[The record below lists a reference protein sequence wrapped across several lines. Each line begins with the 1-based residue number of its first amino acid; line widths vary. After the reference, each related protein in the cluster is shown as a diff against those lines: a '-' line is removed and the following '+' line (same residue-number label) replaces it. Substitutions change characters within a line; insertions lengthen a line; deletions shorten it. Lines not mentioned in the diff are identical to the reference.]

1 MKLCDFVDLKNFFS
15 ANSSSS
21 NVNGSSSNP
30 STHGSVN
37 CVVPLVASNEAD
49 QNTTNLSENVVQAQL
64 QTHDVVNSEH
74 SLELIKN
81 FVPSVHLISD
91 PGLRIPI
98 ERFHP
103 DIRDDVKRAYLLK
116 GPNRPYLQNFP
127 RNHDNR
133 SFSEIWFKKHD
144 WLEYSVEKD
153 AAFCFY
159 CFLFKQEPLDEKFGH
174 DVFSKVGFRTWKN
187 AYRAFPLHIGGPTS
201 CHTRARTACDDF
213 RNDRAS
219 INHRVETHDIN
230 AEARYETRLTS
241 SLLIARF
248 LISQGLAF
256 RGHDESQSSLNRGN
270 FLEMLEWF
278 KNRNPEVKAAF
289 DELCPLNAQMTSHKI
304 QKDLTESCAIEVSK
318 VIKAEIGDKLF
329 TVLIDES
336 RDISIAE
343 QMAVIVR

>member
-1 MKLCDFVDLKNFFS
+1 LKNFFS
-15 ANSSSS
+15 TSSSAS
-21 NVNGSSSNP
+21 GRGSSP
-30 STHGSVN
+30 STHESANHVATQQGE
-37 CVVPLVASNEAD
+37 VVQRAINQL
-49 QNTTNLSENVVQAQL
+49 ENVAETNDIVDDSQA
-64 QTHDVVNSEH
+64 S
-74 SLELIKN
+74 ELIKV
-81 FVPSVHLISD
+81 FLPDIHLISD

-103 DIRDDVKRAYLLK
+103 NIRGDVKKAYLLK
-116 GPNRPYLQNFP
+116 GPTRPHGHNFP

-133 SFSEIWFKKHD
+133 SFSKIWFKKND

-174 DVFSKVGFRTWKN
+174 DVFIKVGFRTWKN
-187 AYRAFPLHIGGPTS
+187 AYHAFPLHVGGPTS
-201 CHTRARTACDDF
+201 CHNRARTACDDF
-213 RNDRAS
+213 RNERAS
-219 INHRVETHDIN
+219 INHRVERHDIN
-230 AEARYETRLTS
+230 TEARYETRLTS

-256 RGHDESQSSLNRGN
+256 RGHNESPSSLNKGN

-278 KNRNPEVKAAF
+278 KNRNSEVKAAF
-289 DELCPLNAQMTSHKI
+289 EEFCPQNAKMTSHII

-318 VIKAEIGDKLF
+318 VIKEEIGDKLF

-336 RDISIAE
+336 RDISVAE
-343 QMAVIVR
+343 QMAVIVRFV